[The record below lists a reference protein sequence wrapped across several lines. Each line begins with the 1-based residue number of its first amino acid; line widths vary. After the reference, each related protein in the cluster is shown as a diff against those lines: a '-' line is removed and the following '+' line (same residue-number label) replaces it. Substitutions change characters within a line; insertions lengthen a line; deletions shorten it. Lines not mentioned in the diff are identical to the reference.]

1 MTKLEKITEDTYNRA
16 LDTIDKSLYELLE
29 YDITSI
35 DDSFYIDYKEAFN
48 DIVEKLK
55 EHINPA
61 NKKQ

>member
-55 EHINPA
+55 EHINPTD
-61 NKKQ
+61 